1 MSGCFGPPVDLS
13 FFEAGPSMDDLMDR
27 RPRRGVQPY
36 YRSINGRYHCTA
48 LRLNNNRLT
57 TTRLL
62 PALVTQFL
70 EHPEALAWLDLSC
83 NRLRET
89 PKELMYLPG
98 LRLLYLHGN
107 RLCKLNSLVAVL
119 AGLPELFGL
128 TLHGNPL
135 PEYRHMLLANLPRL
149 RALDFSNV
157 THMDRYRASKALD
170 RQPVM
175 WRVV

>member
-13 FFEAGPSMDDLMDR
+13 FFDAGPSMEELMDR
-27 RPRRGVQPY
+27 RPRRGVLPY
-36 YRSINGRYHCTA
+36 FRSSNGRYHCTA
-48 LRLNNNRLT
+48 LRLNNNRFT
-57 TTRLL
+57 NTQLL
-62 PALVTQFL
+62 PSLCSQFL

-83 NRLRET
+83 NRIRET
-89 PKELMYLPG
+89 PKELLMLPG

-107 RLCKLNSLVAVL
+107 RLTNLKDLIAIL

-135 PEYRHMLLANLPRL
+135 PEYRHALLANLPRL
-149 RALDFSNV
+149 RALDFSNI
-157 THMDRYRASKALD
+157 THLDRHRAGKALAK
-170 RQPVM
+170 QPVM